1 MIANEEND
9 AEVFRYL
16 PEDDGKVVRLLLNRP
31 AKRNA
36 IDDQLG
42 RALTE
47 GVYRLS
53 DDDTARVGVLC
64 GAGSS
69 FCSGVDV
76 KTRQLRPREELER
89 YGGPQGRGSE
99 IGRLGL
105 RLGRYKPI
113 IAAVQGYAIGAGL
126 RLMLRAEL
134 AIADPNAKFQVTH
147 INRGLSGFGLWLQ
160 IRDRAGEAF
169 ANDVALTG
177 RVFGAEEALRRGLV
191 NEVADSGQAVERA
204 LEIARTIA
212 DKPVAGPRALVRG
225 RRRIVERLEY
235 DEVALAEADQLY
247 LTSDFADSARGF
259 LRDGAR

>member
-1 MIANEEND
+1 MTATEE
-9 AEVFRYL
+9 EVFRYL
-16 PEDDGKVVRLLLNRP
+16 PEDDGKVVRLMLNRP
-31 AKRNA
+31 GKRNA
-36 IDDQLG
+36 IDDELG
-42 RALTE
+42 RALTD

-53 DDDTARVGVLC
+53 DDDNARVGVLC

-126 RLMLRAEL
+126 RLMLRAEM
-134 AIADPNAKFQVTH
+134 AIVDRDAKFQVTH
-147 INRGLSGFGLWLQ
+147 IDRGLSGFGLWLQ
-160 IRDRAGEAF
+160 IRDRSGEAF

-177 RVFGAEEALRRGLV
+177 RVFGAEEALRRGIV
-191 NEVADSGQAVERA
+191 TEVVEPGQSLERA
-204 LEIARTIA
+204 LEIARIIA
-212 DKPVAGPRALVRG
+212 AKPAAGPRALVRG
-225 RRRIVERLEY
+225 RRRMVERLEY

-259 LRDGAR
+259 LGDGKR